1 MTLYIV
7 RAKPKNDLS
16 GLRKELELGNIL
28 KLRPFGQTLHYGL
41 QNARFD
47 TSNSYAMWVEEDY
60 CSPPLAMERESVL
73 DRYFDDITVDQVR
86 SEDEGWNKIQDKPLL
101 WIINVGNVGNV

>member
-7 RAKPKNDLS
+7 RAKPKDELS
-16 GLRKELELGNIL
+16 ELRKELELGNIS

-47 TSNSYAMWVEEDY
+47 TNNNYVMWV
-60 CSPPLAMERESVL
+60 
-73 DRYFDDITVDQVR
+73 
-86 SEDEGWNKIQDKPLL
+86 
-101 WIINVGNVGNV
+101 

>member
-16 GLRKELELGNIL
+16 GLRKELESGKIS
-28 KLRPFGQTLHYGL
+28 KLRPFGEALHYGL

-47 TSNSYAMWVEEDY
+47 ANNSYAMRVEE
-60 CSPPLAMERESVL
+60 
-73 DRYFDDITVDQVR
+73 
-86 SEDEGWNKIQDKPLL
+86 LL
-101 WIINVGNVGNV
+101 FSTIGYGKGKCIGQIL